1 MENLLDSD
9 SVHVVY
15 ITVPGDAAD
24 NLARKLV
31 EKRLAA
37 CVSISPNIE
46 SYFWWNGK
54 VQHEKEA
61 RLQCKTVEKKFHE
74 LMEFVQANHPYDL
87 PEIISFPVANGHPD
101 YIAWVH
107 NETEGK
113 LKG

>member
-1 MENLLDSD
+1 VDNLLDAD

-15 ITVPGDAAD
+15 ITIPRD
-24 NLARKLV
+24 LAEDMAQKLV

-46 SYFWWNGK
+46 SFFWWNGK
-54 VQHEKEA
+54 VKREKEA
-61 RLQCKTVEKKFHE
+61 RLRCKTVEKKFHA
-74 LMEFVQANHPYDL
+74 LMEFVHAHHPYEV
-87 PEIISFPVANGHPD
+87 PEIISFPIANGHPD

-113 LKG
+113 IKI